1 MRKKEKEITERAE
14 IDAIIKSCIVCRL
27 AMADGGQPY
36 MVPLCFGYRDN
47 TLFFHPSRAGR
58 KLEILRE
65 NPRVCF
71 EFESGCDV
79 IAGETAC
86 KWSMR
91 YRSVIGTGTAAFV
104 ETPADK
110 RRALDVIMQQY
121 TTGAFEYPETTLAK
135 VTIIKVDIDEI
146 SGKASN

>member
-1 MRKKEKEITERAE
+1 MRRKEKEITDRMQ

-36 MVPLCFGYRDN
+36 IVPLCFGYRGN
-47 TLFFHPSRAGR
+47 ILYFHTARAGR

-71 EFESGCDV
+71 EFESGCELKS
-79 IAGETAC
+79 GETAC

-91 YRSVIGTGTAAFV
+91 YRSVIGTGTASFV
-104 ETPADK
+104 EAPADK
-110 RRALDVIMQQY
+110 RQALDLIMQQY
-121 TTGAFEYPETTLAK
+121 TTGAFEYPEAILAK
-135 VTIIKVDIDEI
+135 IMIIKVDIDEI
-146 SGKASN
+146 SGKVSD